1 MITKDREEELKF
13 FLKEQ
18 KLKCTNLGLLD
29 MALTHS
35 SYINEYKIE
44 DYGDYERLEFLG
56 DAVLKLI
63 VSDYLFNIFPQYDE
77 GRLSKI
83 RSIIVSDTTLASFA
97 RKIHLHKFLQIGP
110 AEEKQGG
117 RLRESTLAC
126 AFEALLG
133 ALYLDDKL
141 DKLYAFLINLASM
154 EVEFIDKND
163 VFYNPKAILQEYT
176 QEQYKIL
183 PIYQTVAET
192 GPAHD
197 RTFVVNVFVKDQAV
211 GQGQGKSKKEAQQKA
226 AFDAIERLGLI
237 KNEQ

>member
-1 MITKDREEELKF
+1 MLTKERTAILKV
-13 FLKEQ
+13 FLKLQ
-18 KLKCTNLGLLD
+18 SLKCSNLELLD

-35 SYINEYKIE
+35 SYINEFHIE
-44 DYGDYERLEFLG
+44 EYGDYERLEFLG

-63 VSDYLFNIFPQYDE
+63 ISDYLFNIFPEYDE

-97 RKIHLHKFLQIGP
+97 RKIKLHQYLQIGP
-110 AEEKQGG
+110 SEEKQGG
-117 RLRESTLAC
+117 RMRESTLAC
-126 AFEALLG
+126 AFEAVLG
-133 ALYLDDKL
+133 ALYLDDKM
-141 DKLYAFLINLASM
+141 DKLYAFLINLVAS

-183 PIYQTVAET
+183 PIYQTVGES

-197 RTFVVNVFVKDQAV
+197 RIFTVKVFIKDQAV

-226 AFDAIERLGLI
+226 AYNAISRLGLI
-237 KNEQ
+237 KDE

>member
-1 MITKDREEELKF
+1 MFSDEREKDLKL

-18 KLKCTNLGLLD
+18 RLKCSNLVLLD

-35 SYINEYKIE
+35 SYINENRLE
-44 DYGDYERLEFLG
+44 ADSDYERLEFLG

-63 VSDYLFNIFPQYDE
+63 ISDYLFNIFPEYDE

-83 RSIIVSDTTLASFA
+83 RSIIVSDTVLASFA
-97 RKIHLHKFLQIGP
+97 RKIGLQDYIQVGP

-126 AFEALLG
+126 AFEAVLG
-133 ALYLDDKL
+133 ALYLDGRL
-141 DKLYAFLINLASM
+141 ENLYSFLIDLASR

-163 VFYNPKAILQEYT
+163 VFYNPKAILQEFT
-176 QEQYKIL
+176 QEKYKIL
-183 PIYQTVAET
+183 PIYETVLES

-197 RTFVVNVFVKDQAV
+197 KTFVVQVMVKDQKV
-211 GQGQGKSKKEAQQKA
+211 GQGQGKTKKEAQQKA
-226 AFDAIERLGLI
+226 AYDAIEKLGLI
-237 KNEQ
+237 KDE

>member
-1 MITKDREEELKF
+1 MLTQERTAILKV
-13 FLKEQ
+13 FLKLQ
-18 KLKCTNLGLLD
+18 NLKCSNLELLD

-35 SYINEYKIE
+35 SYINEYNIE
-44 DYGDYERLEFLG
+44 EYNDYERLEFLG

-63 VSDYLFNIFPQYDE
+63 VSDYLFNIFPEYDE

-97 RKIHLHKFLQIGP
+97 RKIKLNQYLQIGP
-110 AEEKQGG
+110 SEEKQGG
-117 RLRESTLAC
+117 RMRESTLAC

-141 DKLYAFLINLASM
+141 DKLYAFLINLASR

-183 PIYQTVAET
+183 PIYQTVGET

-197 RTFVVNVFVKDQAV
+197 RTFVVNVFIKEQAV

-226 AFDAIERLGLI
+226 AYNAIERLGLI
-237 KNEQ
+237 KDE

>member
-1 MITKDREEELKF
+1 MLKKERTELLKV
-13 FLKEQ
+13 FLKLQ
-18 KLKCTNLGLLD
+18 NLKCSNLQLLD

-35 SYINEYKIE
+35 SYINEYSIE
-44 DYGDYERLEFLG
+44 EYSDYERLEFLG

-63 VSDYLFNIFPQYDE
+63 ISDYLFNIFPEYDE

-97 RKIHLHKFLQIGP
+97 RKIKLHQYLQIGP

-117 RLRESTLAC
+117 RMRESTLAC

-141 DKLYAFLINLASM
+141 DKLYAFLINLASA

-183 PIYQTVAET
+183 PIYQTVGET

-197 RTFVVNVFVKDQAV
+197 RTFTVNVFIKEQVV

-226 AFDAIERLGLI
+226 AYSAIERLGLV
-237 KNEQ
+237 KDE

>member
-1 MITKDREEELKF
+1 MLTQERTAILKV
-13 FLKEQ
+13 FLKLQ
-18 KLKCTNLGLLD
+18 NLKCSNLELLD

-35 SYINEYKIE
+35 SYINEYHIE
-44 DYGDYERLEFLG
+44 EYGDYERLEFLG

-63 VSDYLFNIFPQYDE
+63 VSDYLFNIFPEYDE

-97 RKIHLHKFLQIGP
+97 RKIKLHQYLQIGP
-110 AEEKQGG
+110 SEEKQGG
-117 RLRESTLAC
+117 RMRESTLAC

-141 DKLYAFLINLASM
+141 DKLYAFLINLASR

-183 PIYQTVAET
+183 PIYQTVGET

-197 RTFVVNVFVKDQAV
+197 RTFAVNVFIKEQAV

-226 AFDAIERLGLI
+226 AYNAIERLGLI
-237 KNEQ
+237 KDE